1 MTVKGINALANKEL
15 KSNLKAMLTALETGK
30 KATWQYAFA
39 VRNIVEKE
47 SFKQDFETLKGFAD
61 YVNMTKG
68 SISQMVNAVK
78 FVERENLVPVKKD
91 GKPDF
96 AGISITV
103 SNAYI
108 LSVLSEEDF
117 EDFVEYCE
125 DKEIPVYALSQNTL
139 KSVIK
144 EWRES
149 KETTEEDSTEESTE
163 DSTEES
169 TEDSTEEST
178 EDSTYRVA
186 VDTKEKALTAIA
198 CLMERFNITLDEV
211 KEQIK

>member
-1 MTVKGINALANKEL
+1 MRKNELMTVKGINALANKEL

-91 GKPDF
+91 RKPDF

-169 TEDSTEEST
+169 TEDST
-178 EDSTYRVA
+178 YRVA